1 MSYYSYNRLFVIDKN
16 AITIMWFV
24 IDNSINEKEI

>member
-1 MSYYSYNRLFVIDKN
+1 MSYYPCVIDKN

>member
-1 MSYYSYNRLFVIDKN
+1 MSYYPHVIDKN